1 VIEIRTAD
9 AAKIGLVLEL
19 SKEFGLNVGIGSE
32 SCVHKLPSP
41 GEVAEIASQ
50 VDDLAVVTPITPQK
64 HYDWVLDFIRG
75 LPRGVRLVVNDVGV
89 LYSMDRDGLLDGFSA
104 VVAGRGIVHTSEACP
119 WVDHLLRDESE
130 EVKDAFLQTNLNY
143 SRTLG
148 FFKDMGITALETDLE
163 LRTVEA
169 ALRTGLPVAGHAEFI
184 AVSYARSCH
193 TARFFG
199 EVPPGC
205 RDRCNGPMELELV
218 DMFDLSGS
226 PPGFAQPSPE
236 MLGIFPKLYLLGA
249 TIFMKRDVHDVQ
261 GMERVIVNGDMY
273 DPANLRD
280 VVMAFD
286 EGMGKSG

>member
-19 SKEFGLNVGIGSE
+19 SREFGLNVGIGSE
-32 SCVHKLPSP
+32 CCVHKLPRLE
-41 GEVAEIASQ
+41 EVAEIALQ

-64 HYDWVLDFIRG
+64 HYDRVLDFIRG

-89 LYSMDRDGLLDGFSA
+89 LHSLDRDGVLDGFSA

-148 FFKDMGITALETDLE
+148 FFKDMGVTALETDLE
-163 LRTVEA
+163 LKTVEA
-169 ALRTGLPVAGHAEFI
+169 ALRTRLPVGGHGEFI

-199 EVPPGC
+199 EMPPDC
-205 RDRCNGPMELELV
+205 RDRCNAPMELELV

-226 PPGFAQPSPE
+226 PPGFAQPSPG

-286 EGMGKSG
+286 GGMGKSD

>member
-9 AAKIGLVLEL
+9 TAKIGLVLEL
-19 SKEFGLNVGIGSE
+19 SREFGLNVGIGSE
-32 SCVHKLPSP
+32 CCVHMLPSP
-41 GEVAEIASQ
+41 GEVAETASQ

-64 HYDWVLDFIRG
+64 HYGRVLDFIKG
-75 LPRGVRLVVNDVGV
+75 LPHGIRLVVNDVGV
-89 LYSMDRDGLLDGFSA
+89 LYSLDQDGVLDGFSA

-169 ALRTGLPVAGHAEFI
+169 ALKTGLPVAGHAEFI

-199 EVPPGC
+199 EMPPGC
-205 RDRCNGPMELELV
+205 TGRCNAPMELELV

-249 TIFMKRDVHDVQ
+249 TILMKRDVHYVR

-273 DPANLRD
+273 DPVKLRD
-280 VVMAFD
+280 VVMAFV
-286 EGMGKSG
+286 EGMG

>member
-1 VIEIRTAD
+1 MIEIRTAD
-9 AAKIGLVLEL
+9 TAKIGLVLEL
-19 SKEFGLNVGIGSE
+19 SGEFGLNVGIGSE
-32 SCVHKLPSP
+32 CCVHKLPSP
-41 GEVAEIASQ
+41 VEVAEIASQ
-50 VDDLAVVTPITPQK
+50 VEDLTVVTPITPQR
-64 HYDWVLDFIRG
+64 HYESVLDFIMG
-75 LPRGVRLVVNDVGV
+75 LPRGVRLVINDVGV
-89 LYSMDRDGLLDGFSA
+89 LYSLDRDGVLDGFSA

-119 WVDHLLRDESE
+119 WVDHLLRDESK

-148 FFKDMGITALETDLE
+148 FFRDMGVSALETDLE

-169 ALRTGLPVAGHAEFI
+169 ALRTGLPVAGHVEFI

-199 EVPPGC
+199 EVPPDCTG
-205 RDRCNGPMELELV
+205 RCNGPMELELV

-249 TIFMKRDVHDVQ
+249 TVFMKRDVNYVQ

-273 DPANLRD
+273 DPANLRTI
-280 VVMAFD
+280 VMAFV

>member
-19 SKEFGLNVGIGSE
+19 SGEFGLNVGIGSE
-32 SCVHKLPSP
+32 CCVHKLPGP
-41 GEVAEIASQ
+41 GQVDEIASQ

-64 HYDWVLDFIRG
+64 HYDRVLDFIRG

-89 LYSMDRDGLLDGFSA
+89 LHSLYRDGTLDDFSA

-119 WVDHLLRDESE
+119 WVDHLLRDESK

-148 FFKDMGITALETDLE
+148 FFRDMGVTALETDLE

-205 RDRCNGPMELELV
+205 TGRCNAPMELELV

-249 TIFMKRDVHDVQ
+249 TIFMKKDVHFVQ

-273 DPANLRD
+273 DPAKLRD
-280 VVMAFD
+280 VVMAFV
-286 EGMGKSG
+286 EGMGKPV